1 MQIKSFTPL
10 DIERRSFTGVR
21 GAFFLIFALVLGL
34 SLYALIGIA
43 FNPWVAG
50 FLLLPNG
57 LLIYLAVFAKDR
69 TLRNINECLNGLGQ
83 TFG

>member
-1 MQIKSFTPL
+1 MKSFTPL

-21 GAFFLIFALVLGL
+21 CAFFLIFAVALGL

-43 FNPWVAG
+43 FNPWLAG

-69 TLRNINECLNGLGQ
+69 ALRRGSEGLRLLARA
-83 TFG
+83 FG